1 LNPEK
6 INQWL
11 SLIANFGVI
20 AGLIFLGLEIQQNT
34 IAVRASAIQ
43 ESTDVA
49 RNQVLTLATN
59 TELLE
64 ATMKDLDEM
73 SEIDRQRVY
82 WSSRSFWIG
91 MQGLYRQ
98 WKLGV
103 LPEPEWQMWHQVICN
118 NYRSVKIWPQLL
130 IPEFLALVESC
141 GGRPTTK
148 E

>member
-1 LNPEK
+1 M
-6 INQWL
+6 
-11 SLIANFGVI
+11 IANFGVI

-34 IAVRASAIQ
+34 VAIRASAIQ

-49 RNQVLTLATN
+49 RDQVLTLATN

-73 SEIDRQRVY
+73 SELDRQRVY

-103 LPEPEWQMWHQVICN
+103 LPEQEWQMWHEVICN
-118 NYRSVKIWPQLL
+118 NYRTVKVWPQLL
-130 IPEFLALVESC
+130 IPEFLSLVESC
-141 GGRPTTK
+141 GGRPVNK